1 MSIAIRI
8 ETPSALVAHGK
19 GYAFLDAIIAEGLS
33 FDSDSLTLALVVHV
47 CADCVYPVLLA
58 RFRSS

>member
-1 MSIAIRI
+1 MVRDM
-8 ETPSALVAHGK
+8 LFV
-19 GYAFLDAIIAEGLS
+19 DAILAEGLP
-33 FDSDSLTLALVVHV
+33 FDSDSLIRAWVVHV

>member
-1 MSIAIRI
+1 MLWWRMVRD
-8 ETPSALVAHGK
+8 TL
-19 GYAFLDAIIAEGLS
+19 FLYAIIAEGLS

>member
-1 MSIAIRI
+1 VLWWRMVRDM
-8 ETPSALVAHGK
+8 L
-19 GYAFLDAIIAEGLS
+19 FLDAILARL